1 MTLFSSVFI
10 SLIDKIYDKKYYKP
24 RNKRLP
30 FVK

>member
-1 MTLFSSVFI
+1 MPIFSSLFI
-10 SLIDKIYDKKYYKP
+10 SLIDKIYDKNYYKP